1 MLASE
6 RRWQLDLYEF
16 EISLVYRVN
25 FRNSQGH
32 TVRLC
37 KHRLQTNKSKEE
49 TKSAQT
55 HYRIGKFVLAIFC
68 FGSGIE
74 LKALCTSSMAST
86 CS

>member
-1 MLASE
+1 MVVHTFNASIGE
-6 RRWQLDLYEF
+6 AVAVGVMSEV
-16 EISLVYRVN
+16 SLVY
-25 FRNSQGH
+25 

-74 LKALCTSSMAST
+74 LKALCTSSMVST